1 MVEHI
6 IGITR
11 ARNSIKEIID
21 SIMDNNEK
29 FIVTRDA
36 NPEAVIISY
45 SDYLKHKEVLKKYIE
60 LKNDSARENS
70 KDKIKEWLSGFGVRS
85 EIIPEEEII
94 KMLKDLEINK

>member
-1 MVEHI
+1 MEHI
-6 IGITR
+6 IGITK

-21 SIMDNNEK
+21 SIMDNNER

-45 SDYLKHKEVLKKYIE
+45 SDYLKHKEILKQFIE
-60 LKNDSARENS
+60 LKNESARENS
-70 KDKIKEWLSGFGVRS
+70 KDRVKEWLSGFGVKT
-85 EIIPEEEII
+85 EVIPEEEII

>member
-1 MVEHI
+1 MEHI

-29 FIVTRDA
+29 YIVTRDA

-45 SDYLKHKEVLKKYIE
+45 SDYLKHKEVLKKYIS
-60 LKNDSARENS
+60 LKNESDRENS
-70 KDKIKEWLSGFGVRS
+70 KDRVKEWLSGFGVKT
-85 EIIPEEEII
+85 EVIPEEAII
-94 KMLKDLEINK
+94 KMLKDLEINT